1 MRIHL
6 EIDEK
11 LMRDALKASGLRT
24 KRAAVELGLQTL
36 LRIKRQEEIRQ
47 LRGKIEWVGDL
58 EAMRTES

>member
-1 MRIHL
+1 
-6 EIDEK
+6 
-11 LMRDALKASGLRT
+11 MRDALKASWLRT